1 MARLLRIAVAALG
14 FLVYAWFGGV
24 RNAARAK
31 RRKALRRRAQARE
44 TSASTAPPAPP
55 QR

>member
-1 MARLLRIAVAALG
+1 MARLLRIALGAFG

-24 RNAARAK
+24 LNAPQAK
-31 RRKALRRRAQARE
+31 RRKALKRRARVRE
-44 TSASTAPPAPP
+44 ASASSVPPAPS

>member
-1 MARLLRIAVAALG
+1 MVRVLRIALGVLG
-14 FLVYAWFGGV
+14 FLTYAWFGGV

-31 RRKALRRRAQARE
+31 RRKALRRRAR
-44 TSASTAPPAPP
+44 ASS

>member
-1 MARLLRIAVAALG
+1 MARLLRIGLGALG

-24 RNAARAK
+24 RNAPRAK
-31 RRKALRRRAQARE
+31 RRKALKRRARARE
-44 TSASTAPPAPP
+44 TGVSSGPPAPS

>member
-1 MARLLRIAVAALG
+1 MARLLRIALGALG

-24 RNAARAK
+24 RNAPQAK
-31 RRKALRRRAQARE
+31 RRKALRRRARARE
-44 TSASTAPPAPP
+44 TTGSSVPAAPS